1 MSHDFEK
8 WLATNRNRDEDVISG
23 EKIIEEIRQKIQGK
37 VTKHLKE
44 TEDQTW
50 CKCDTCTLIRLKA
63 CKCDTCTLIRLKA
76 EDKEIIGSLAYAGLE
91 YLLGENF
98 NGAAALYYYSYFL
111 LQGSGEK

>member
-1 MSHDFEK
+1 MSTHIVLLRSRE
-8 WLATNRNRDEDVISG
+8 DEQYQKYLKIFQSCKDAGISF
-23 EKIIEEIRQKIQGK
+23 QGK
-37 VTKHLKE
+37 VIKHLKE

-50 CKCDTCTLIRLKA
+50 

-111 LQGSGEK
+111 LQGNGKK